1 MSLQQRSLLS
11 SNYKDMK
18 RILTVIAL
26 CVMTFWGS
34 HNLRAGDF
42 GVVGGAS
49 FTGIKEI
56 SSELATGYHAGFTY
70 KFHLPF
76 GFAIQPSLL
85 YHMKSSL
92 VEGAWADLATFDY
105 KMGYLELPVSFQ
117 WGPDLLLFRPFLDV
131 SPFVGYA
138 LNNEFTASTPAAA
151 KLSADFA
158 NKWDGINRLEYG
170 LGLGGGLEIWKVQV
184 VCRYNWNFGH
194 LFDVSGNAAGAA
206 DFIGNAK
213 ESVFNNKNFGG
224 VTLSVALLF

>member
-1 MSLQQRSLLS
+1 
-11 SNYKDMK
+11 MK
-18 RILTVIAL
+18 RFLTVIAL

-34 HNLRAGDF
+34 HDLKAGDF
-42 GVVGGAS
+42 GIVGGAS
-49 FTGIKEI
+49 FTGIKNI
-56 SSELATGYHAGFTY
+56 SPELTTGYHAGLTY
-70 KFHLPF
+70 KFHLPY

-92 VEGAWADLATFDY
+92 VEEAVADLATFDY

-138 LNNEFTASTPAAA
+138 LNNELAVTSPAAQRSS
-151 KLSADFA
+151 LGYT
-158 NKWDGINRLEYG
+158 NKWDGVNRLEYG

-184 VCRYNWNFGH
+184 VCRYNWNFGQ
-194 LFDVSGNAAGAA
+194 LFDTSGKAAATA
-206 DFIGNAK
+206 DFFENAK
-213 ESVFNNKNFGG
+213 ESVFNEKNFGG

>member
-1 MSLQQRSLLS
+1 MFLQLRSLLS

-18 RILTVIAL
+18 RFLTVIAL

-34 HNLRAGDF
+34 NTLRAGDF

-49 FTGIKEI
+49 FTSIKDV
-56 SSELATGYHAGFTY
+56 SPKLATGYHAGLTY

-76 GFAIQPSLL
+76 GFAVQPSLL

-92 VEGAWADLATFDY
+92 VEGAFADFATFDY

-138 LNNEFTASTPAAA
+138 LNNEFTASSPAAER
-151 KLSADFA
+151 LSLGYV
-158 NKWDGINRLEYG
+158 NQWNGINRLEYG
-170 LGLGGGLEIWKVQV
+170 LGLGGGLEIWKLQV
-184 VCRYNWNFGH
+184 VCRYNWNFGQ
-194 LFDVSGNAAGAA
+194 LFDTSGKASGVNE
-206 DFIGNAK
+206 FFGNAK
-213 ESVFNNKNFGG
+213 ESVLNDKNFGG

>member
-1 MSLQQRSLLS
+1 
-11 SNYKDMK
+11 MK

-34 HNLRAGDF
+34 HDLKAGDF
-42 GVVGGAS
+42 GIVGGAS
-49 FTGIKEI
+49 FTGIKNI
-56 SSELATGYHAGFTY
+56 SPELTTGYHAGLTY
-70 KFHLPF
+70 KFHLPY

-92 VEGAWADLATFDY
+92 VEEAVADLAAFDY

-138 LNNEFTASTPAAA
+138 LNNEFTATSPAAER
-151 KLSADFA
+151 LSAGFT
-158 NKWDGINRLEYG
+158 NKWDGVNRLEYG

-184 VCRYNWNFGH
+184 VCRYNWNFGQ
-194 LFDVSGNAAGAA
+194 LFDTSDKAAATA

-213 ESVFNNKNFGG
+213 ESVFNDKNFGG

>member
-1 MSLQQRSLLS
+1 
-11 SNYKDMK
+11 MK
-18 RILTVIAL
+18 RFLTVIAL

-34 HNLRAGDF
+34 HDLKAGDF
-42 GVVGGAS
+42 GIVGGAS
-49 FTGIKEI
+49 FTGIKNI
-56 SSELATGYHAGFTY
+56 SPELTTGYHAGLTY
-70 KFHLPF
+70 KFHLPY

-92 VEGAWADLATFDY
+92 VEEAVADLATFDY

-138 LNNEFTASTPAAA
+138 LNNEFTATSPAAER
-151 KLSADFA
+151 LSAGFA
-158 NKWDGINRLEYG
+158 NKWDGVNRLEYG

-184 VCRYNWNFGH
+184 VCRYNWNFGQ
-194 LFDVSGNAAGAA
+194 LFDTSDKAAATA
-206 DFIGNAK
+206 DFIRNAK
-213 ESVFNNKNFGG
+213 ESVFNDKNFGG

>member
-1 MSLQQRSLLS
+1 
-11 SNYKDMK
+11 MK
-18 RILTVIAL
+18 RFLTVIAL

-34 HNLRAGDF
+34 HDLKAGDF
-42 GVVGGAS
+42 GIVGGAS
-49 FTGIKEI
+49 FTGIKNI
-56 SSELATGYHAGFTY
+56 SPELTTGYHAGLTY
-70 KFHLPF
+70 KFHLPY

-92 VEGAWADLATFDY
+92 VEEAVADLAAFNY

-138 LNNEFTASTPAAA
+138 LNNELAVTSPAAQRSS
-151 KLSADFA
+151 LGYT
-158 NKWDGINRLEYG
+158 NEWDGVNRLEYG

-184 VCRYNWNFGH
+184 VCRYNWNFGQ
-194 LFDVSGNAAGAA
+194 LFDTSGKAAATA
-206 DFIGNAK
+206 DFLENAK
-213 ESVFNNKNFGG
+213 ESVFNEKNFGG

>member
-1 MSLQQRSLLS
+1 
-11 SNYKDMK
+11 MK
-18 RILTVIAL
+18 RFLTVIAL

-34 HNLRAGDF
+34 HDLKAGDF
-42 GVVGGAS
+42 GIVGGAS
-49 FTGIKEI
+49 FTGIKNI
-56 SSELATGYHAGFTY
+56 SPELTTGYHAGLTY
-70 KFHLPF
+70 KFHLPY

-92 VEGAWADLATFDY
+92 VEEAVADLAAFDY

-131 SPFVGYA
+131 SPFIGYA
-138 LNNEFTASTPAAA
+138 LNNEFTASTAGAA
-151 KLSADFA
+151 KLSAGFS

-184 VCRYNWNFGH
+184 VCRYNWNFGQ
-194 LFDVSGNAAGAA
+194 LFDASGSAAGIG
-206 DFIGNAK
+206 DFLGNAK
-213 ESVFNNKNFGG
+213 ESVFEGKNFGG

>member
-1 MSLQQRSLLS
+1 
-11 SNYKDMK
+11 MK
-18 RILTVIAL
+18 RFLTVIAL

-34 HNLRAGDF
+34 HDLKAGDF
-42 GVVGGAS
+42 GIVGGAS
-49 FTGIKEI
+49 FTGIKNI
-56 SSELATGYHAGFTY
+56 SPELTTGYHAGLTY
-70 KFHLPF
+70 KFHLPY

-92 VEGAWADLATFDY
+92 VEEAVADLATFDY

-138 LNNEFTASTPAAA
+138 LNNELAVTSPAAQRSS
-151 KLSADFA
+151 LGYT
-158 NKWDGINRLEYG
+158 NKWDGVNRLEYG

-184 VCRYNWNFGH
+184 VCRYNWNFGQ
-194 LFDVSGNAAGAA
+194 LFDTSGKAAATA

-213 ESVFNNKNFGG
+213 ESVFNDKNFGG

>member
-1 MSLQQRSLLS
+1 
-11 SNYKDMK
+11 MK
-18 RILTVIAL
+18 RFFTVIAL

-34 HNLRAGDF
+34 HDLKAGDF
-42 GVVGGAS
+42 GIVGGAS
-49 FTGIKEI
+49 FTGIKNI
-56 SSELATGYHAGFTY
+56 SPELTTGYHAGLTY
-70 KFHLPF
+70 KFHLPY

-92 VEGAWADLATFDY
+92 VEEAVADLAAFDY

-138 LNNEFTASTPAAA
+138 LNNEFTATSPAAER
-151 KLSADFA
+151 LSAGFT
-158 NKWDGINRLEYG
+158 NKWDGVNRLEYG

-184 VCRYNWNFGH
+184 VCRYNWNFGQ
-194 LFDVSGNAAGAA
+194 LFDTSGKAAATA

-213 ESVFNNKNFGG
+213 ESVFNDKNFGG